1 MTQLVVLAKAC
12 HCAVFHGWDAMSKD
26 SGTWLLFTDG
36 GSRGNPG
43 LAAYA
48 FVLVDPAGGVYQEAE
63 CLGRMTNNQAEYY
76 ALLNGL
82 EAALDLGVHHLHVR
96 SDSELMVKQ
105 MQGFYQVKNQDL
117 REIYERTKA
126 LEVRFPGRVRFEHVR
141 REANKRSDELCNMAM
156 DGNPSPKKRGAALRE
171 SFISVDPES
180 LAKAASGSASPKE
193 SKKPKGFAPGLL
205 ATLEEALKKASS
217 GQPLTASELATQ
229 IQPWLKRV
237 TD

>member
-1 MTQLVVLAKAC
+1 
-12 HCAVFHGWDAMSKD
+12 MSKE

-105 MQGFYQVKNQDL
+105 MQGHYQVKNADL
-117 REIYERTKA
+117 REIFQKA
-126 LEVRFPGRVRFEHVR
+126 KSLEARFPGRVHFEHVR

-156 DGNPSPKKRGAALRE
+156 DGNPSPKKRGSELRD
-171 SFISVDPES
+171 SFIAVDPTS
-180 LAKAASGSASPKE
+180 LAKAASNPSAARE
-193 SKKPKGFAPGLL
+193 SKKAAGLPPGLL
-205 ATLEEALKKASS
+205 ATLEDALKKAAA
-217 GQPLTASELATQ
+217 GEPVMAAELARQ
-229 IQPWLKRV
+229 LQPWLKRV
-237 TD
+237 SD